1 MENKDQIKQLITLS
15 TSIGENKA
23 YIQGGGGNT
32 SIKISNNLMAVKA
45 SGTKLKE
52 MSFSQGYCVLDYKN
66 LNKYLLSIK
75 KDESDFSTKVD
86 SFSLYNQGRPSIETG
101 FHSLL
106 GCCVAHSHSAYINV
120 LLCSLEGK
128 EIAKNLFP
136 NSIWVDY
143 GTPGIDLTISL
154 REKTKKIKNILDE
167 RIVVF
172 LENHGVIV
180 SGPNYKSVLELHKE
194 INATVIDKLALKS
207 FAQNDLTS
215 KNINK
220 VIFPDQ
226 VVFTANKKLLR
237 STSGKETLLAL
248 NYILNEIVRL
258 GLTPKYI
265 DDHNIQILQNMESEK
280 YRQSIA

>member
-1 MENKDQIKQLITLS
+1 M
-15 TSIGENKA
+15 
-23 YIQGGGGNT
+23 
-32 SIKISNNLMAVKA
+32 
-45 SGTKLKE
+45 
-52 MSFSQGYCVLDYKN
+52 
-66 LNKYLLSIK
+66 
-75 KDESDFSTKVD
+75 
-86 SFSLYNQGRPSIETG
+86 
-101 FHSLL
+101 
-106 GCCVAHSHSAYINV
+106 